1 MAGRPLRR
9 MRMNPTTGD
18 ETVQRILRENNRED
32 LNLSGLDLRELDF
45 LGANLYEAILNGANL
60 TDANLG
66 GANLSNANLSNA
78 NLTNANLEVADL
90 TAANLT
96 GANLEGANLRGA
108 NLGGANLTGA
118 NLKDANLNYASLNE
132 ANLRKAN
139 LVVAHLFR
147 ANLTS
152 ANLTNANL
160 NEANL
165 REANLDRAN
174 LEGAELWHASLIDA
188 HLASAHFTGAD
199 LSGADLSGANL
210 TDANLTNAYLKGVR
224 LRGANLK
231 GANLS
236 NANLYLAILNGAK
249 LNGADLTGANLS
261 SAYLGDANLTGANLT
276 NANLTDAYLEGANLE
291 DANFTDANLHN
302 AVGYVPPVPPVR
314 RRAFGRA
321 TGTALKL
328 ASPDTPADPKD
339 FKKRFPKEF
348 DLLTRRGLAGR
359 PFRPEA
365 VAAIQKQLSS
375 PVEWLITKAKYTS
388 SAQRYCSEPN
398 DVLLLNVD
406 LKDPSFTA
414 RQRKALRTLAEVSR
428 RSGHPQEKGD
438 LFTIGWVRYCA
449 GPDSWLIEEVQSDV
463 LVARTG
469 LKDPTTRRKLERAGI
484 EPEGIEEAIATLAP
498 YTEAF
503 FHDAVGVLFEYAR
516 AAGAEVEMLE
526 YGFKVKDGAARRFW
540 PLECDEMNGNRTYC
554 HPPKAI
560 YSELPREMGMALRK
574 GSRTLPDVSSEVWAY
589 RPNPFRRK

>member
-9 MRMNPTTGD
+9 MRLNPSTGD
-18 ETVQRILRENNRED
+18 ETVQRILRENNRTGLD
-32 LNLSGLDLRELDF
+32 LSGLSLVGLDLA
-45 LGANLYEAILNGANL
+45 GANLYEANLNEANLNGANL
-60 TDANLG
+60 TSAT
-66 GANLSNANLSNA
+66 
-78 NLTNANLEVADL
+78 LTNANFEVANL
-90 TAANLT
+90 TGANLT
-96 GANLEGANLRGA
+96 GANLEGANLRKA

-118 NLKDANLNYASLNE
+118 NLNNANLNHANLRE

-160 NEANL
+160 NEANF

-174 LEGAELWHASLIDA
+174 LEGAELWHANLIDA
-188 HLASAHFTGAD
+188 QLASAHFTGAD

-210 TDANLTNAYLKGVR
+210 EGANLTIAYLKGVR

-236 NANLYLAILNGAK
+236 NANLYFANLSDAK
-249 LNGADLTGANLS
+249 LNGADLIGANLTDANLTIAKLTGANL
-261 SAYLGDANLTGANLT
+261 TKANLT
-276 NANLTDAYLEGANLE
+276 NANLEGANLE
-291 DANFTDANLHN
+291 GANFTDANLTN
-302 AVGYVPPVPPVR
+302 AIGYEPPVPPVR
-314 RRAFGRA
+314 RRTFGRA

-328 ASPDTPADPKD
+328 ASPDTPSDPKD

-365 VAAIQKQLSS
+365 VAAIQKQLAS
-375 PVEWLITKAKYTS
+375 PVEWLITKKKYTS

-428 RSGHPQEKGD
+428 RSEHPQENGD

-526 YGFKVKDGAARRFW
+526 YGFKVKDGATRGFW
-540 PLECDEMNGNRTYC
+540 PLDCDERNGNRTYC
-554 HPPKAI
+554 HPPKAL

-574 GSRTLPDVSSEVWAY
+574 GSRTLPAVSDEVWAY
-589 RPNPFRRK
+589 RPNPSRRK